1 MIEVILQTSEVPE
14 QGYIFVLSE
23 SNDKN
28 NDRLITE
35 LFQKIDVNR
44 FENDKTIIEADSIF
58 WIKKGIQ
65 TETNRNC
72 ESVLVING
80 IETNK
85 LSSENKEKINL
96 ILTRFF
102 NESFPKIIDDC
113 KQNNRRIIYNSVYL
127 TALEA
132 NLEKSNLP
140 VRLATS
146 GKSKSHAGNILGGTV
161 LGRIL
166 SLIMLGI
173 VVWFG
178 VNGVGNLFKSSEENI
193 PENKVVI
200 LDDIAQRLN
209 CKEFLQEW
217 KKEENIE
224 HLLRYKGNKEKY
236 ISNPEKWPFVLCE
249 LSSYGLESFYDL
261 KQQNAYSPEYII
273 ACRKWNYDFYTK
285 VDALLQFIHENYVER
300 QSISQLLQENKN
312 IGDLYAWIESAND
325 IFIDKRNNYQVFAP
339 VFNDKDINMFL
350 TVDKFIR
357 HSNTSFISI
366 RKRDENKFASMSV
379 SSNFKL
385 IARLLAE
392 NKFSDH
398 MNNLKIQINSCKG
411 DYTNHIKDIEAL
423 IKVVDYV
430 IEMVNCFNK
439 IPNIK

>member
-1 MIEVILQTSEVPE
+1 M
-14 QGYIFVLSE
+14 
-23 SNDKN
+23 
-28 NDRLITE
+28 
-35 LFQKIDVNR
+35 
-44 FENDKTIIEADSIF
+44 
-58 WIKKGIQ
+58 
-65 TETNRNC
+65 
-72 ESVLVING
+72 
-80 IETNK
+80 
-85 LSSENKEKINL
+85 
-96 ILTRFF
+96 
-102 NESFPKIIDDC
+102 
-113 KQNNRRIIYNSVYL
+113 
-127 TALEA
+127 
-132 NLEKSNLP
+132 
-140 VRLATS
+140 
-146 GKSKSHAGNILGGTV
+146 
-161 LGRIL
+161 
-166 SLIMLGI
+166 
-173 VVWFG
+173 
-178 VNGVGNLFKSSEENI
+178 
-193 PENKVVI
+193 VI